1 MKPFMKYIILV
12 ALITAATSSCTK
24 QFEEIN
30 TDPTAAGPD
39 NFNPNYLLTT
49 SQLRYTG
56 SADFSYETWRAQ
68 LIHFSTMMQHF
79 SHLAGYWAGDKYT
92 QNNDYNAAYFQRA
105 YDEQVKHVVDL
116 VQLTKENAAYANLYQ
131 ISRIMKVLIFHRI
144 TDIYGDVPYSEAG
157 LGYYERIFTPKYDK
171 QQDIYMNMLAELD
184 DASAKLDASK
194 DKPIGDMIYNGDIT
208 KWKRFGYSLMMR
220 LGMRLTKID
229 AANAKTWVEKA
240 AAGGP
245 MTSID
250 DNAKIKHDEA
260 GGRPT
265 VNRISQVLNLP
276 YEIPYIRWS
285 KTFIDFLKT
294 NNDPRLG
301 VLAEIP
307 PPPPNENTL
316 GFAGDQTPANQLGM
330 PNGYDL
336 QGGPTDISKAPGY
349 PGSYYKYSRPIN
361 RWYAKM
367 DGITMLMTY
376 AEVELMLA
384 EAKERGWNV
393 SGTAAGH
400 YNNGVKAAMKSLV
413 QWDAGAVVSDA
424 AADAYLIAHPYVSA
438 SGLQMIN
445 TQYWVATI
453 FNDYETFANW
463 RRSGFPVLTPVNYPG
478 NVTGGTIPRRLIYPQ
493 SEASTN
499 GVNYTDAIGRLSGG
513 DKLTSRVWWDKP

>member
-1 MKPFMKYIILV
+1 MRTILKYSLAFTAAVILV
-12 ALITAATSSCTK
+12 TGCTK
-24 QFEEIN
+24 KFEQLN
-30 TDPTAAGPD
+30 TDPTAAGPN
-39 NFNPNYLLTT
+39 NFNPNFLLTT

-56 SADFSYETWRAQ
+56 SEDFSYETWRAQ
-68 LIHFSTMMQHF
+68 LIHFSVMMQHF
-79 SHLAGYWAGDKYT
+79 SHLAGYWVGDKYT
-92 QNNDYNAAYFQRA
+92 LNNAYSAAYFERA
-105 YDEQVKHVVDL
+105 YAEQVKHVVDL
-116 VQLTKENAAYANLYQ
+116 VELTRDKAQYANLHQ
-131 ISRIMKVLIFHRI
+131 IGRIMRALVFHRI
-144 TDIYGDVPYSEAG
+144 TDIYGDVPYAESG
-157 LGYYERIFTPKYDK
+157 LGYYERIFTPKYDR

-184 DASAKLDASK
+184 DACSKLDPAK
-194 DKPIGDMIYNGDIT
+194 DKPTGDLMYQGDIA

-229 AANAKTWVEKA
+229 AATAKTWVEKA
-240 AAGGP
+240 ATGGP
-245 MTSID
+245 MTSIT
-250 DNAKIKHDEA
+250 DNAYIAHDES

-285 KTFIDFLKT
+285 KTFIDFLKN

-307 PPPPNENTL
+307 PPGNENTL
-316 GFAGDQTPANQLGM
+316 GAAGDQTPANQLGM

-336 QGGPTDISKAPGY
+336 QGGATDISNAPGY

-367 DGITMLMTY
+367 SGITMLMTY

-400 YNNGVKAAMKSLV
+400 YNNGVRAAMKSLA
-413 QWDAGAVVSDA
+413 QWDAGAAIADGA
-424 AADAYLIAHPYVSA
+424 IDAYLIANPYVPA

-445 TQYWVATI
+445 TQYWAATI
-453 FNDYETFANW
+453 FNDYETFSNW

-478 NVTGGTIPRRLIYPQ
+478 NVTGGTIPRRLVYPQ
-493 SEASTN
+493 SEASVN
-499 GVNYTDAIGRLSGG
+499 GVNYNAAIANLSGG
-513 DKLTSRVWWDKP
+513 DVLTSRVWWDKP